1 MITQCKQKR
10 KLLFVSS
17 FLIFTLRNLSPFFLA
32 LRAQKEPKTPS
43 IFRACGRDE
52 GAALDP

>member
-52 GAALDP
+52 GCAG